1 MIPRGEPVDA
11 ESVRPI
17 APHEFDQI
25 RELARRAFGLDLKN
39 GKEQLV
45 SARLS
50 RLVRA
55 GGFRSFREYYRH
67 VMADLT
73 GEALAATIDALAT
86 NHTSFLREADHF
98 DFLRLRVAPWLAAR
112 DPVEVWSA
120 ACATGEEVW
129 SLAFALNEAL
139 PRRRIRITGTDI
151 SRKALAVAERA
162 VYSAERCSALPQ
174 ASVSRYFTQ
183 EPGGAEMLRVRSE
196 FRSMAA
202 FSRLNLMD
210 ALSWPRRFPVI
221 FCRNVMIYFD
231 GRTQEEV
238 TRKLTACLEPGGYL
252 FVGHAESLGRLSK
265 SLEYVQPAVYR
276 KAADREGMWTRSS

>member
-1 MIPRGEPVDA
+1 MAPGEPSLA
-11 ESVRPI
+11 GAVRPI
-17 APHEFDQI
+17 AAHEFDQI
-25 RELARRAFGLDLKN
+25 RQLARQTFGLDLKD

-45 SARLS
+45 AARLS

-67 VMADLT
+67 VVADLT

-86 NHTSFLREADHF
+86 NHTSFLREPDHF

-112 DPVEVWSA
+112 DSVEVWSA
-120 ACATGEEVW
+120 ACSTGEEVW

-139 PRRRIRITGTDI
+139 PSRRIRIIGTDV
-151 SRKALAVAERA
+151 SRKALVAAGRA
-162 VYSAERCSALPQ
+162 VYSAERCAALPQ
-174 ASVSRYFTQ
+174 ASISRYFTP
-183 EPGGAEMLRVRSE
+183 EPGRTGMLRVRPE
-196 FRSMAA
+196 FRSTAV

-238 TRKLTACLEPGGYL
+238 ARKLTACLEPGGYL
-252 FVGHAESLGRLSK
+252 FVGHAESLGRFSH

-276 KAADREGMWTRSS
+276 KAVGREGMWTRS

>member
-1 MIPRGEPVDA
+1 MPLSEPLITDPVA
-11 ESVRPI
+11 PI
-17 APHEFDQI
+17 AAHEFEQI
-25 RELARRAFGLDLKN
+25 QQLARQTFGLDLKK

-67 VMADLT
+67 VISDVT

-86 NHTSFLREADHF
+86 NHTSFMREPDHF
-98 DFLRLRVAPWLAAR
+98 EFLRQRVAPSLAGR
-112 DPVEVWSA
+112 QPVEIWSA

-129 SLAFALNEAL
+129 SLAFTMSEAL
-139 PRRRIRITGTDI
+139 PGRRIRVIGTDI
-151 SRKALAVAERA
+151 SRKALAAAGRA
-162 VYSAERCSALPQ
+162 VYSSERCASLPPTW
-174 ASVSRYFTQ
+174 ASRYFTA
-183 EPGGAEMLRVRSE
+183 ERSNPGMLRVRPE
-196 FRSMAA
+196 FRSMAV

-210 ALSWPRRFPVI
+210 ALPATRRFPVI

-231 GRTQEEV
+231 ARTQQEV
-238 TRKLTACLEPGGYL
+238 ARKLAACLEPGGYL
-252 FVGHAESLGRLSK
+252 FVGHAESLGRFSH

-276 KAADREGMWTRSS
+276 KPAGREGTWTRSS